1 MESMKQ
7 LLSNLQELGYESLIL
22 FDEKGISHTQG
33 KTVSD
38 LPWIEWFEQ
47 RKNQAIEGLP
57 MPARLSFHGPYGL
70 LWIRKEFDQQYAL
83 HLQLVDLT
91 LENERLQNQQL
102 FYHELIRE
110 AGRVSD
116 TGIMVVN
123 NRGQLLYENEK
134 ASLIE
139 LKASIEDVLA
149 ADEAPSSL
157 YDELITEY
165 PSHKIY
171 RRGLQDQRGTL
182 IFAKTQQE
190 SQKPEELFGA
200 TVSLER
206 KIIGQTA
213 SMEEIMNTINKVA
226 PTDSTVLIRGESGTG
241 KEGFAKLI
249 HDKSLRK
256 DEPFIAINCA
266 SIPEHLLESELFG
279 YAKGSFTGA
288 LKGGKIGKFEAANKG
303 TLFLDEIGDMSW
315 NLQAKILRV
324 LEEKV
329 IEKVGGT
336 HPIKV
341 DVRIISATHQN
352 LEDMIMK
359 KQFRKDLF
367 YRLNVIPIH
376 IPALRE
382 RADDIENL
390 VHYYMKKHCIVNNRS
405 FMAPSAETMKRL
417 KAYQWPGNIRE
428 LINVVE
434 YIVSTEEGEIVTEQ
448 MLPHEILNVKVRD
461 NLESKVYQSV
471 EQTVKRQVKPVEQPL
486 VTKKKKSAKPRK
498 PNRQELLQLL
508 DEFGYS
514 SENKKEL
521 AKHLG
526 ISPATL
532 YRWLKKHEIT

>member
-1 MESMKQ
+1 MESMKR
-7 LLSNLQELGYESLIL
+7 LLSNLEELGYQSLIV
-22 FDEKGISHTQG
+22 FNEDGICYTQG
-33 KTVSD
+33 KAVSD
-38 LPWIEWFEQ
+38 AAVSEWFVQ
-47 RKNQAIEGLP
+47 RKNQAVEGLS
-57 MPARLSFHGPYGL
+57 MPARVSFHGPYGL
-70 LWIRKEFDQQYAL
+70 LWVRQAFDEQYAM
-83 HLQLVDLT
+83 HLQMVDL
-91 LENERLQNQQL
+91 LVENERLQK
-102 FYHELIRE
+102 RE
-110 AGRVSD
+110 RVYSCMIKEMGRISD
-116 TGIMVVN
+116 NGILVVDKN
-123 NRGQLLYENEK
+123 GRLLYENEE
-134 ASLIE
+134 ASQFE
-139 LKASIEDVLA
+139 LQDAI
-149 ADEAPSSL
+149 DESL
-157 YDELITEY
+157 EAEESPPTQYDELITAY

-171 RRGLQDQRGTL
+171 RRGLPNEMGTL
-182 IFAKTQQE
+182 IYSKTQQQNLQEEE
-190 SQKPEELFGA
+190 SFGPTA
-200 TVSLER
+200 PLER
-206 KIIGQTA
+206 RIIGQTPA
-213 SMEEIMNTINKVA
+213 MEEIMNTINKVA

-359 KQFRKDLF
+359 KEFRKDLF
-367 YRLNVIPIH
+367 YRLNVIPVH

-390 VHYYMKKHCIVNNRS
+390 VHYYIKKHCIMNNRP

-417 KAYQWPGNIRE
+417 QVYQWPGNIRE

-434 YIVSTEEGEIVTEQ
+434 YIVSTEEGEVVTEQ
-448 MLPHEILNVKVRD
+448 MLPHEILNVKVRE

-471 EQTVKRQVKPVEQPL
+471 EQTVKRQVKPTEQPMA
-486 VTKKKKSAKPRK
+486 TKMKKSAKPRK
-498 PNRQELLQLL
+498 PNREELLQLL

>member
-1 MESMKQ
+1 MEGIKR
-7 LLSNLQELGYESLIL
+7 LLSNLEELGYQSLIL
-22 FDEKGISHTQG
+22 FNKEGICHTQG
-33 KTVSD
+33 GVVSN
-38 LPWIEWFEQ
+38 LPVEAWMNL
-47 RKNQAIEGLP
+47 RKNQAVDGFS
-57 MPARLSFHGPYGL
+57 MPARISFHGPYGL
-70 LWIRKEFDQQYAL
+70 LWVREDFDEQYAM
-83 HLQLVDLT
+83 HVQMVDMT
-91 LENERLQNQQL
+91 VEIERMQKLQL
-102 FYHELIRE
+102 FYRDMFHEM
-110 AGRVSD
+110 GRVSD
-116 TGIMVVN
+116 AGILVVDK
-123 NRGQLLYENEK
+123 RGQLLYEND
-134 ASLIE
+134 AAAQIE
-139 LKASIEDVLA
+139 LRTSIEEVLA
-149 ADEAPSSL
+149 ADEAPSAM
-157 YDELITEY
+157 YDELIAEY

-171 RRGLQDQRGTL
+171 RRGLPEQRGIL
-182 IFAKTQQE
+182 IFAKSQQE
-190 SQKPEELFGA
+190 RRQAEESFGTTA
-200 TVSLER
+200 SLER
-206 KIIGQTA
+206 KIIGQTP

-367 YRLNVIPIH
+367 YRLNVIPVH

-390 VHYYMKKHCIVNNRS
+390 VHYYMKKHCIVNNRP
-405 FMAPSAETMKRL
+405 FMVPSAATMERL
-417 KAYQWPGNIRE
+417 QAYQWPGNIRE

-448 MLPHEILNVKVRD
+448 MLPHEILNVKIRD
-461 NLESKVYQSV
+461 SLESKVYQSV
-471 EQTVKRQVKPVEQPL
+471 EQTVKRQVKPVDQPM

-498 PNRQELLQLL
+498 PNREELLQLL